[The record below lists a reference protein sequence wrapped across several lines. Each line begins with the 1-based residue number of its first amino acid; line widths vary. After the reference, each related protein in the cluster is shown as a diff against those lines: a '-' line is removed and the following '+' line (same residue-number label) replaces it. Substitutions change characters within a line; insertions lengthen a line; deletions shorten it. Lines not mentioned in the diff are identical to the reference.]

1 MGANAPRL
9 QVEDGF
15 RDLPLPSQDLD
26 DDVRV
31 KQDAG

>member
-1 MGANAPRL
+1 MGADAPRL

-15 RDLPLPSQDLD
+15 GGLPPPAQDLD

-31 KQDAG
+31 QQDAG